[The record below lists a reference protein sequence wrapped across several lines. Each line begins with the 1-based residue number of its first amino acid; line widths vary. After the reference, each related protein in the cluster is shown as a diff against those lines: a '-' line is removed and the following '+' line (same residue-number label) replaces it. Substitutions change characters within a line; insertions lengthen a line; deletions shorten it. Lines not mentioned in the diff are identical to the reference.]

1 MLITVAAVPF
11 ESGLRENFE
20 GQYKLRLTDVQ
31 TPADLGAGEEFIEA
45 DIRDFDAVAE
55 S

>member
-1 MLITVAAVPF
+1 MLITGAADLIG
-11 ESGLRENFE
+11 SGLRENFE